1 MQSPYTRLM
10 NTMRRIGC
18 LAIGLGLC
26 AGMLGCTGTSPQRA
40 PYAVLQATPMQG
52 TAPLAIT
59 LNGEHSTDDGII
71 RSYRWEVDGEGET
84 VSTDP
89 RTTHIF
95 DRSGVFR
102 VRLTVIDDSG
112 LSDTTEVEIV
122 VENTAPIASSR
133 FSNDAPVRHESVL
146 FDASSSYD
154 VDGDLVDFSW
164 NFGDGTTRRGTRV
177 SHSYS
182 SIGHYIVVLTVTDN
196 AGAQGTVVHTMT
208 VHEGSSGGGCG
219 R

>member
-1 MQSPYTRLM
+1 
-10 NTMRRIGC
+10 
-18 LAIGLGLC
+18 
-26 AGMLGCTGTSPQRA
+26 
-40 PYAVLQATPMQG
+40 MQG
-52 TAPLAIT
+52 KAPLAIT
-59 LNGEHSTDDGII
+59 LDGELSTDDGII

-84 VSTDP
+84 APSES
-89 RTTHIF
+89 RTMHVC
-95 DRSGVFR
+95 DRSGVYR

-122 VENTAPIASSR
+122 VENTAPIANSR

-154 VDGDLVDFSW
+154 IDGDLVDFSW
-164 NFGDGTTRRGTRV
+164 NFGDGTTRRGTRI

-182 SIGHYIVVLTVTDN
+182 SIGQYIVVLTVTDN
-196 AGAQGTVVHTMT
+196 AGAQGTISHTMT

-219 R
+219 GR